1 MANTFQLIESK
12 NIASSVSSVAFTAIP
27 QTYTDLV
34 FYGSVRCSTSSVYGT
49 GFFQFNGV
57 TSGYSDRRMTAYATD
72 NVKSNTDSSFPAAL
86 SGGSLNSAPNTA
98 SIFSPFFIYIPNYAG
113 TTQVKISG
121 GEASFQD
128 PSTSPYFYL
137 QTIANT
143 CGSTGAITSVTFMDP
158 FGAYGNTLQ
167 YSTFSLY
174 GILKT

>member
-12 NIASSVSSVAFTAIP
+12 NITSSVSSVAFTAIP

-34 FYGSVRCSTSSVYGT
+34 FYGSVRASTAVVYGS

-57 TSGYSDRRMTAYATD
+57 SSGYDNRRMVAYDTD
-72 NVKSNTDSSFPAAL
+72 NVKSFLDSSYPAGLWGVAN
-86 SGGSLNSAPNTA
+86 SSANIASLYT
-98 SIFSPFFIYIPNYAG
+98 PFFLYIPNYAG
-113 TTQVKISG
+113 TTQVKITG
-121 GEASFQD
+121 GEASYQN
-128 PSTSPYFYL
+128 PSATNYFYL
-137 QTIANT
+137 QTIANR

-158 FGAYGNTLQ
+158 TGGYGNTLQ